1 MDSYDKTMAIIAL
14 VTSVGALI
22 LLIAIIIGVIFLIKH
37 LIKFTTR
44 TIYEEK
50 ARAEERHRQDYD
62 PERDR

>member
-1 MDSYDKTMAIIAL
+1 MWYLPQLSGILT
-14 VTSVGALI
+14 LI
-22 LLIAIIIGVIFLIKH
+22 LVIAVFVGIVFLIKH

-62 PERDR
+62 REEDR

>member
-1 MDSYDKTMAIIAL
+1 MWYLPQLSGILT
-14 VTSVGALI
+14 LI
-22 LLIAIIIGVIFLIKH
+22 LLIAIPVGIFLAIKH